1 LALIDLRGADPAS
14 ELAHLEPDLPLLAVA
29 SEPGPALRALRGR
42 LSMVLTGAERPS
54 GYQVALA
61 VCAALG
67 RRGALAGSLG
77 ARGAASPPPGRPGSA
92 PGPAPWESG
101 GDADVDASAPSA
113 ASAGRRSPASPGA
126 QEPGSARAAELVLQP
141 THGALVHGIDPST
154 IPGGEQVDDEA
165 LMKRNE
171 LGGGI

>member
-1 LALIDLRGADPAS
+1 MTSTYDILLLGPAGPERQRLGALLGELGHRVVAEARPPEAARRYDLAVLDLRAGAPAP

-67 RRGALAGSLG
+67 RRGALAGSLV
-77 ARGAASPPPGRPGSA
+77 A
-92 PGPAPWESG
+92 
-101 GDADVDASAPSA
+101 
-113 ASAGRRSPASPGA
+113 
-126 QEPGSARAAELVLQP
+126 
-141 THGALVHGIDPST
+141 
-154 IPGGEQVDDEA
+154 
-165 LMKRNE
+165 
-171 LGGGI
+171 